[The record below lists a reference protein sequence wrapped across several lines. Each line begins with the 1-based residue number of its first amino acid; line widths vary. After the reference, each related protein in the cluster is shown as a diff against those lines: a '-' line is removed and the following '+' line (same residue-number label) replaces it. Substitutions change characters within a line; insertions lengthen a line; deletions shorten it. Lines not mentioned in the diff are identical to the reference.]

1 MTRVLYPGS
10 FDPVH
15 NGHLDVVNTASMLF
29 DDVVVAA
36 MRNPG
41 KGEPL
46 FSFEEREALLK
57 ESFVHLPNVT
67 TVLFSELVVDL
78 AKAVEADFIMKG
90 LRQVSDFESELL
102 MAQTNKEISGV
113 ETLFLPT
120 NPSHGFISSR
130 FIREIARFGGNT
142 ATMVPAHVEAQLQ
155 ARFGAGKKTSQA
167 AAAVGGE

>member
-15 NGHLDVVNTASMLF
+15 VGHLDVVETAAKLF
-29 DDVVVAA
+29 DEVVVAA

-46 FSFEEREALLK
+46 FSFEERQELLE
-57 ESFVHLPNVT
+57 ESFAHLPNVRS
-67 TVLFSELVVDL
+67 VLFSELVVDL
-78 AKAVEADFIMKG
+78 ARSLEADFILKG

-142 ATMVPAHVEAQLQ
+142 STMVPAFVEARLK
-155 ARFGAGKKTSQA
+155 ARFALQG
-167 AAAVGGE
+167 

>member
-15 NGHLDVVNTASMLF
+15 NGHIDVVETASRLF

-41 KGEPL
+41 KGAPL
-46 FSFEEREALLK
+46 FEFEEREMLLN
-57 ESFVHLPNVT
+57 ESFSHLSNVR
-67 TVLFSELVVDL
+67 TVMFAELVVDL
-78 AKAVEADFIMKG
+78 AASLEADFIIKG

-113 ETLFLPT
+113 DTLFLPT
-120 NPSHGFISSR
+120 DPAHSFVASKY
-130 FIREIARFGGNT
+130 IREIARFGGRVD
-142 ATMVPAHVEAQLQ
+142 TMVPACVLRELNTKFPTAQEA
-155 ARFGAGKKTSQA
+155 T
-167 AAAVGGE
+167 

>member
-15 NGHLDVVNTASMLF
+15 HGHIDVIETASRLF

-46 FSFEEREALLK
+46 FSFDEREEMLN
-57 ESFVHLPNVT
+57 ESFSHLSNVRA
-67 TVLFSELVVDL
+67 VMFSELVVDL
-78 AKAVEADFIMKG
+78 AQALEVDFILKG

-120 NPSHGFISSR
+120 APGHSFISSR
-130 FIREIARFGGNT
+130 FIREIARFGGDVS
-142 ATMVPAHVEAQLQ
+142 TMIPGVVQRRIEAK
-155 ARFGAGKKTSQA
+155 FSESA
-167 AAAVGGE
+167 AS

>member
-15 NGHLDVVNTASMLF
+15 VGHLDVVETAASLF
-29 DDVVVAA
+29 DEVVVAA

-46 FSFEEREALLK
+46 FSFEERQQMLK
-57 ESFVHLPNVT
+57 ECFAHLPNVSS
-67 TVLFSELVVDL
+67 VLFSELVVDL
-78 AKAVEADFIMKG
+78 AQSIEADFILKG

-120 NPSHGFISSR
+120 NPAHGFISSR

-142 ATMVPAHVEAQLQ
+142 ATMVPDLVEARLK
-155 ARFGAGKKTSQA
+155 ARFEES
-167 AAAVGGE
+167 